1 MESRDGG
8 AAATLDLIIGRP
20 RGILYSAAR
29 VVFGWEGFKE

>member
-1 MESRDGG
+1 
-8 AAATLDLIIGRP
+8 LDLIIGRP